1 MPLLSTFGAAS
12 TRSFGGIGAAAAG
25 AGLDVDEVF
34 STYLYEGNGSTG
46 QSIVNGI
53 DLSGEGGLVWAK
65 SRESTSNHS
74 WYDTA
79 RGAQKA
85 LFSNSTGAEQSDAS
99 GGATKGL
106 YQFNNNGFTVGDDW
120 AAAINLNNDDMA
132 AWTFRKAPNFFD
144 IVTYSGNN
152 SNRTISHNL
161 GSVPGMIIIKRLNN
175 NNPWIIYHRS
185 TGNTGFQSFDFNGFA
200 TVSNAFNNTSPTS
213 SNFALGTRDDVNQS
227 GGNYIA
233 YLFAHNDGDGGF
245 GPSGDQDIIK
255 CGSFT
260 PPSSGEAEVNLGFE
274 PQFII
279 TLDTTGGDN
288 WRMYDVMRDWG
299 VNNRQLL
306 NPNQSAAESSLSNTG
321 GYELKPTATGF
332 IHEGHSASDKHIY
345 MAIRRGPLAEPT
357 SATDV
362 FTPVLGDGSG
372 TPSIKTSNHVTDFG
386 IAINKTGGGSVV
398 GTRLLGTKQL
408 QTHSSNAESTNSY
421 FNWDF
426 MNGWHTWTGLNTN
439 YISWN
444 WKRAPSYFD
453 VCCYKGTGSAQ
464 TVSHNLG
471 VVPEMIWI
479 KRRDSTRDWATGFG
493 SLGWTKR
500 GPALNSTEI
509 AYTVSTWWNDT
520 APTSSV
526 FTVGSSAT
534 TNGSG
539 GHYIA
544 YLFAS
549 LDGVSKVGSYTG
561 TGTAGLNVDCGFS
574 NGARFVLIKKATGT
588 ASYWAVFDSERG
600 IVSGNDP
607 FLRLNDT
614 TAETTSIDAI
624 DPYSAGFTVATDFSF
639 LNNSGDTYIFYAI
652 A

>member
-12 TRSFGGIGAAAAG
+12 ARSFGGIGAAAAG

-34 STYLYEGNGSTG
+34 STFLYEGNGSTG

-53 DLSGEGGLVWAK
+53 DLSNEGGLVWAK
-65 SRESTSNHS
+65 SRESSSSHS

-79 RGAQKA
+79 RGAQKP
-85 LFSNSTGAEQSDAS
+85 LFSNTTNAEGNDSS
-99 GGATKGL
+99 GGGTKGL

-120 AAAINLNNDDMA
+120 AAAINLNNDDMV

-144 IVTYSGNN
+144 IVTYSGND

-213 SNFALGTRDDVNQS
+213 SNFALGSRDDVNQS

-260 PPSSGEAEVNLGFE
+260 PPSSGEVEVNLGFE

-279 TLDTTGGDN
+279 TYDTTGGDN

-299 VNNRQLL
+299 LSNRQLL
-306 NPNQSAAESSLSNTG
+306 NPNVSAAESSLSNTG

-345 MAIRRGPLAEPT
+345 MALRRGPLAEPENATKVFSIDTLGT
-357 SATDV
+357 SAPYFD
-362 FTPVLGDGSG
+362 
-372 TPSIKTSNHVTDFG
+372 SNHIVDMGLVKQTGAASSWFVYTRLVGEKNFYTDFT
-386 IAINKTGGGSVV
+386 AAEN
-398 GTRLLGTKQL
+398 
-408 QTHSSNAESTNSY
+408 NASEAG
-421 FNWDF
+421 FDF
-426 MNGWHTWTGLNTN
+426 MNGHIKSNWGGTN
-439 YISWN
+439 SYSWM
-444 WKRAPSYFD
+444 WKRAPGYFD
-453 VCCYKGTGSAQ
+453 VVAYSGNYTAR
-464 TVSHNLG
+464 TINHNLG
-471 VVPEMIWI
+471 AAPEMIWV
-479 KRRDSTRDWATGFG
+479 KSRTNTRPWIVYHSATGNDRF
-493 SLGWTKR
+493 TI
-500 GPALNSTEI
+500 LNATDAKSSSGE
-509 AYTVSTWWNDT
+509 TVWNQT
-520 APTSSV
+520 TPTSSV
-526 FTVGSSAT
+526 FSIGAQNAVNENSQDF
-534 TNGSG
+534 
-539 GHYIA
+539 IA
-544 YLFAS
+544 YLFATVA
-549 LDGVSKVGSYTG
+549 GISKVGSYTG
-561 TGTAGLNVDCGFS
+561 TGAGNNQNIDCGFS
-574 NGARFVLIKKATGT
+574 SGARFVFIKRTDTTG
-588 ASYWAVFDSERG
+588 SWYVFDSARG
-600 IVSGNDP
+600 INAGAV
-607 FLRLNDT
+607 
-614 TAETTSIDAI
+614 
-624 DPYSAGFTVATDFSF
+624 DPYLQLNTTDAQASNFSIEPLSSGFTIVQDGPTE
-639 LNNSGDTYIFYAI
+639 LNISGSTYIFYAI